1 MFAVAAAAAAKPIS
15 TRKFQV
21 VNGGNRGQGICLLLQ
36 SIYIFLRE

>member
-1 MFAVAAAAAAKPIS
+1 MFAVAAAAKPIS

-36 SIYIFLRE
+36 SIYIFLHE